1 MRRVRIVV
9 ERYEGGY
16 LAYPLGL
23 KGAVFGA
30 GGTYEEAMNDVRSAL
45 EFHLEVLGSD
55 ALGTDEIMESFMT
68 ELVL

>member
-9 ERYEGGY
+9 ERYEEGY
-16 LAYPLGL
+16 LAYPIGL

-30 GGTYEEAMNDVRSAL
+30 GGTYEDAIKDVRSAL

-55 ALGTDEIMESFMT
+55 VLDTDEILESFVT

>member
-9 ERYEGGY
+9 ERYEEGY

-23 KGAVFGA
+23 NSAVFGA

-45 EFHLEVLGSD
+45 EFYLEVLGSD
-55 ALGTDEIMESFMT
+55 ALGTDEILESFTT

>member
-9 ERYEGGY
+9 ERYEEGY

-30 GGTYEEAMNDVRSAL
+30 GRTYEEAMDDVRSAL

-55 ALGTDEIMESFMT
+55 VLGTDETLESFVT